1 MLTIDNTVDGGYG
14 NELPRI
20 SIHQDFKCVCVS
32 VCVSVCNGSGKFG
45 GRDYSNDS
53 RPSYLLYFVLRV
65 RGNK

>member
-45 GRDYSNDS
+45 GRTTVVTRN
-53 RPSYLLYFVLRV
+53 LHT
-65 RGNK
+65 

>member
-45 GRDYSNDS
+45 AGTTIVTHT
-53 RPSYLLYFVLRV
+53 LYCVCV
-65 RGNK
+65 W